1 MSARGKSILIVGGGF
16 SGMSAAIQFRKAGAI
31 VDLVE
36 IDPGWRSYGAGISM
50 GGASLRALR
59 TIGVLDA
66 FRERGAVHDG
76 AELRTAD
83 DRLIATLPTPRLA
96 GPDVPGEGGILR
108 PELAAILA
116 EATRASGAHVKLG
129 STFERLEDGPDGVR
143 ATLSDGATATYDL
156 VIGADGLGSRVRETV
171 APEAPKPR
179 YVGQAVWRALA
190 PTPPDIQR
198 TTMWMSPS
206 VKVGVNPI
214 SRDQMYLFLTENR
227 PNNDRIEPSRFVPML
242 TELLAPFASPVIQTL
257 RAHLGEGSSI
267 VYRPLE
273 WLLLP
278 RPWYRGRVVLIGDAV
293 HATTPHLASGACMGF
308 EDAIVLAEEVDRAES
323 LPAALAAFE
332 ARRWERCRLVVEN
345 SVRLADI
352 EISGGS
358 PAEHGRLMKESFG
371 TLAAPI

>member
-129 STFERLEDGPDGVR
+129 STFETLQDGPDGVR
-143 ATLSDGATATYDL
+143 VTLSDGATATYDL

-190 PTPPDIQR
+190 PTPPEIQR

-227 PNNDRIEPSRFVPML
+227 PNNDRIEPSRFVLML

-345 SVRLADI
+345 SVRLAEI
-352 EISGGS
+352 EIAGGN
-358 PAEHGRLMKESFG
+358 PVEHARLMKESFM

>member
-129 STFERLEDGPDGVR
+129 STFERLEDGPEGVR

-179 YVGQAVWRALA
+179 YVGQAVWRAIA
-190 PTPPDIQR
+190 PTPPEIQR

-257 RAHLGEGSSI
+257 RGHLGEGSSI

>member
-257 RAHLGEGSSI
+257 RGHLGEGSSI

>member
-1 MSARGKSILIVGGGF
+1 MSARDKRVLIIGGGF
-16 SGMSAAIQFRKAGAI
+16 SGMSAAIEFRKAGAV

-50 GGASLRALR
+50 SGASLRALR

-66 FRERGAVHDG
+66 FLENGAARDG

-83 DRLIATLPTPRLA
+83 DRPIAPLPTPRLA
-96 GPDVPGEGGILR
+96 GQDVPGEGGILR
-108 PELAAILA
+108 PALAAILA
-116 EATRASGAHVKLG
+116 QATRAAGVAVRLG
-129 STFERLEDGPDGVR
+129 TTFERLEEGPDGVR
-143 ATLSDGATATYDL
+143 ATLSDGAKATYDL

-171 APEAPKPR
+171 APEASKPR

-190 PTPPDIQR
+190 PTPPEILH

-242 TELLAPFASPVIQTL
+242 SELLAPFASPVIQTV
-257 RAHLGEGSSI
+257 RAQLGERSSI

-278 RPWYRGRVVLIGDAV
+278 RPWYRGRVVLIGDAA
-293 HATTPHLASGACMGF
+293 HATTPHLASGACMGL
-308 EDAIVLAEEVDRAES
+308 EDAIVLAEEVDSAES
-323 LPAALAAFE
+323 VPAALAAFE

-345 SVRLADI
+345 SVRLAEI
-352 EISGGS
+352 EIAGGS
-358 PAEHGRLMKESFG
+358 PAEHGRLMKESFM

>member
-1 MSARGKSILIVGGGF
+1 MSASGKRVLIIGGGF
-16 SGMSAAIQFRKAGAI
+16 SGMSAAIQLRKAGSI

-66 FRERGAVHDG
+66 FLERGAGHDG
-76 AELRTAD
+76 ADIRTAD
-83 DRLIATLPTPRLA
+83 DRPIATLPTPRLA

-116 EATRASGAHVKLG
+116 EATRASGANVKLG
-129 STFERLEDGPDGVR
+129 TTFEALADSPEGVH

-156 VIGADGLGSRVRETV
+156 VIGADGLGSRVRDTV

-190 PTPPDIQR
+190 PKPAEIQR
-198 TTMWMSPS
+198 TTMWMGPK
-206 VKVGVNPI
+206 VKVGVNPV
-214 SRDQMYLFLTENR
+214 SRNQMYMFLTEDR
-227 PNNDRIEPSRFVPML
+227 PNNDRIDPSLFVAL
-242 TELLAPFASPVIQTL
+242 LSDLLAPFASPVIQTL
-257 RAHLGEGSSI
+257 RAQLGESSSI
-267 VYRPLE
+267 VYRPLD

-278 RPWYRGRVVLIGDAV
+278 RPWYRGRIVLIGDAT
-293 HATTPHLASGACMGF
+293 HATTPHLASGACMGL
-308 EDAIVLAEEVDRAES
+308 EDAIVLAEEIDRTES
-323 LPAALAAFE
+323 VAAALAAFE

-345 SVRLADI
+345 SVRLAEI
-352 EISGGS
+352 EIAGGN
-358 PAEHGRLMKESFG
+358 PVEHARLMKESFM